1 MSNEIKIDYGE
12 VENALS
18 QLKAATQSLETSL
31 PTSVGGSNQLDVV
44 TKMEDLNQSFHQ
56 MVEAYKALLMN
67 NEQATRTSVE
77 EMRKTDQLLSSSIR

>member
-1 MSNEIKIDYGE
+1 MSNEIKIEYGE

-56 MVEAYKALLMN
+56 MVEAYKALLVN

-77 EMRKTDQLLSSSIR
+77 EMRKTDQLLSNSIR